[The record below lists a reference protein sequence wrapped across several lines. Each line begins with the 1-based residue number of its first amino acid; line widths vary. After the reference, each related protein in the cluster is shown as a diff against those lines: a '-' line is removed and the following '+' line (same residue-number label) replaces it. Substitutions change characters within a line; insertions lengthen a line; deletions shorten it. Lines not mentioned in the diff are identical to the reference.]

1 MIMVSNKDVFGYL
14 KGNVGEESVLKMMSI
29 SAIKALFSVVII
41 VAGIIAAMYL
51 VGLYGE
57 QTVYAYIL
65 TYTFF
70 SLLWCMIL
78 LGGYE
83 NTRRIDTWQA
93 SVNHKRW
100 KDFPRIL
107 NFKGM
112 LYFDWDG
119 DNIFPMEQLTHYLL
133 SGIMSVI
140 TVISALIIGAF
151 LILIGALV
159 YAFYLSFNVP
169 AESLVTVITVCG
181 SILLMSILFIKLK
194 WKKIFLDKINWNLL
208 AWCVCAAVV
217 ITVISFVTGVAIRRI
232 AGYIGIEYTI
242 GLLAI
247 YVIVTAIYVINDIRQ
262 WMDNKAREEL
272 KKLHETQSNTP
283 SNVQN

>member
-14 KGNVGEESVLKMMSI
+14 KGNVGEESVLKLMSI

-41 VAGIIAAMYL
+41 IAGIIAAMYL
-51 VGLYGE
+51 AGKYGE

-65 TYTFF
+65 AYTFF
-70 SLLWCMIL
+70 NLFWCMIL

-83 NTRRIDTWQA
+83 SNRRIETWQA
-93 SVNHKRW
+93 TIDHRRW
-100 KDFPRIL
+100 KKFVSIL
-107 NFKGM
+107 NFRGM

-119 DNIFPMEQLTHYLL
+119 NEVFPMEQLTHFFI
-133 SGIMSVI
+133 SGIMGI
-140 TVISALIIGAF
+140 FTVICALIIGAF

-169 AESLVTVITVCG
+169 SESLVTIVTVGG
-181 SILLMSILFIKLK
+181 SILLMSLLFIKLK
-194 WKKIFLDKINWNLL
+194 WKKIFLDKINWNLI
-208 AWCVCAAVV
+208 AWCVCAAIV

-232 AGYIGIEYTI
+232 AGYIGIEYTV

-247 YVIVTAIYVINDIRQ
+247 YVVITAIYVINDIRQ

-272 KKLHETQSNTP
+272 KKLHESKANTP